1 MIRLSS
7 AMRTVTLF
15 AFVVSSLAL
24 PLSFPINDALPDAS
38 RFAYADEGPSEL
50 AFSDINILQLTD
62 VHSWLSGHKHE
73 IGNEATYA
81 GIRQPSRGSPR
92 TPLGETAHC
101 TRFMHRSHQQR
112 CTSLGALALKR
123 AAAKREITGPAVCD
137 LPFRCAS

>member
-1 MIRLSS
+1 
-7 AMRTVTLF
+7 MRAVALF

-38 RFAYADEGPSEL
+38 RFAYADEKPSTEL

-81 GIRQPSRGSPR
+81 GTRIRQSSRESPGK
-92 TPLGETAHC
+92 P
-101 TRFMHRSHQQR
+101 
-112 CTSLGALALKR
+112 
-123 AAAKREITGPAVCD
+123 
-137 LPFRCAS
+137 